1 MIAFIR
7 GSVAK
12 INSDSIFLDRDG
24 LGFRVYMNTRDL
36 ARLNMHE
43 DVLVYTYMQVREDGM
58 SLFGFLKEEELEVF
72 KLLINVSGV
81 GPKIGL
87 NCLSMYTVSDINFA
101 IVSDDDKTLSKVS
114 GLGAKTA
121 KKIILELKDK
131 IDITNV
137 VSVDTSSVDVSGLDS
152 KSDAI
157 EALTALGYSASEALK
172 AMANID
178 NASELETEEL
188 IKLALKN
195 LALGL

>member
-12 INSDSIFLDRDG
+12 INSDSIFLDHDG

-43 DVLVYTYMQVREDGM
+43 EVLVYTYMQVREDGM

-137 VSVDTSSVDVSGLDS
+137 VSVDTSSADVSGLDS

>member
-1 MIAFIR
+1 
-7 GSVAK
+7 
-12 INSDSIFLDRDG
+12 
-24 LGFRVYMNTRDL
+24 
-36 ARLNMHE
+36 
-43 DVLVYTYMQVREDGM
+43 
-58 SLFGFLKEEELEVF
+58 
-72 KLLINVSGV
+72 
-81 GPKIGL
+81 
-87 NCLSMYTVSDINFA
+87 
-101 IVSDDDKTLSKVS
+101 LSKVS

-131 IDITNV
+131 IDIANV
-137 VSVDTSSVDVSGLDS
+137 VNTDSSSVDVAGLDS

-172 AMANID
+172 AMANIE

>member
-1 MIAFIR
+1 MIAFVR

-12 INSDSIFLDRDG
+12 INSDSIFLDHDG

-36 ARLNMHE
+36 THLNMHE

-58 SLFGFLKEEELEVF
+58 ALFGFLKEEELEVF

-101 IVSDDDKTLSKVS
+101 IASDDDKTLSKVS

-131 IDITNV
+131 IDIANV
-137 VSVDTSSVDVSGLDS
+137 VNTDSSSADVAGLDS

-172 AMANID
+172 AMANIE

>member
-24 LGFRVYMNTRDL
+24 IGFRVYMNTRDL

-137 VSVDTSSVDVSGLDS
+137 VSVDTSSADVSGLDS

>member
-1 MIAFIR
+1 
-7 GSVAK
+7 
-12 INSDSIFLDRDG
+12 
-24 LGFRVYMNTRDL
+24 
-36 ARLNMHE
+36 
-43 DVLVYTYMQVREDGM
+43 
-58 SLFGFLKEEELEVF
+58 
-72 KLLINVSGV
+72 
-81 GPKIGL
+81 
-87 NCLSMYTVSDINFA
+87 
-101 IVSDDDKTLSKVS
+101 LSKVS

-137 VSVDTSSVDVSGLDS
+137 VSVDTSSADVSGLDS

-172 AMANID
+172 AMANIE

>member
-24 LGFRVYMNTRDL
+24 IGFRVYMNTRDL

-137 VSVDTSSVDVSGLDS
+137 VSVDTSSADVSGLDS
-152 KSDAI
+152 KSDAV

>member
-1 MIAFIR
+1 MIAFVR

-12 INSDSIFLDRDG
+12 INSDSVFLDHDG
-24 LGFRVYMNTRDL
+24 LGFRIYMNSRDL
-36 ARLNMHE
+36 SQISLHE
-43 DVLVYTYMQVREDGM
+43 EILVYTYMQVREDAM
-58 SLFGFLKEEELEVF
+58 ALFGFLKEDELEVF

-87 NCLSMYTVSDINFA
+87 NVLSMYTVSDINFA
-101 IVSDDDKTLSKVS
+101 ILSDDDKTLSKVS

-131 IDITNV
+131 IDIEST
-137 VSVDTSSVDVSGLDS
+137 VSFDDTDTSDFVSDS
-152 KSDAI
+152 KSEAI

-172 AMANID
+172 AMSNIE
-178 NASELETEEL
+178 NAKELDVEEL
-188 IKLALKN
+188 IKLSLKN

>member
-24 LGFRVYMNTRDL
+24 IGFRVYMNTRDL

-58 SLFGFLKEEELEVF
+58 SLFGFLKEDELEVF

-137 VSVDTSSVDVSGLDS
+137 VSVDTSSADVSGLDS

>member
-1 MIAFIR
+1 MIAFVR

-12 INSDSIFLDRDG
+12 INSDSIFLDHDG

-36 ARLNMHE
+36 AHLNMHE

-58 SLFGFLKEEELEVF
+58 ALFGFLKEEELEVF

-101 IVSDDDKTLSKVS
+101 IASDDDKTLSKVS

-137 VSVDTSSVDVSGLDS
+137 VNTDSSSADVAGLDS

-157 EALTALGYSASEALK
+157 EALAALGYSASEALK
-172 AMANID
+172 AMANIE

>member
-36 ARLNMHE
+36 SRLNMHE

-101 IVSDDDKTLSKVS
+101 IISDDDKTLSKVS

-137 VSVDTSSVDVSGLDS
+137 VSVDTSSADVSGLDS